1 MNTEITNYEILI
13 RFQRDGSVAAHEQK
27 LLTVHNGN
35 EIVSETVLTPENIS
49 LQQLQDLVA
58 SL

>member
-13 RFQRDGSVAAHEQK
+13 RFQRDGFVATHEQK
-27 LLTVHNGN
+27 LLTVRDGN
-35 EIVSETVLTPENIS
+35 EIVSETVLSPENIS